1 METHLSKKNRGPVE
15 IKVEVGNCSL
25 PGKAEEIATAFKRE
39 LSRLNDEGIET
50 WSVTHVGCRGLCFKS
65 PMVEVKAPPLE
76 KTLYQRVK
84 PMDVSRIV
92 VEHIIKGK
100 PVEELK
106 ADDSYQSFFS
116 KQEHRVLR
124 NCGEIEPDDIE
135 SYCKAGGFSG
145 LEKALKKMQSDEVL
159 KEIKD
164 AKLKDRDA
172 LAFSTGEKLET
183 YKGQQVAQPKYLIC
197 SGEGE
202 ASEACISIVL
212 MEGDPF
218 ALIEGMTIAAYCI
231 PGVEKGYIFYRK
243 GVHPFV
249 IKRMENAI
257 NKALD
262 KGYLGKGIMGTSFR
276 FDVELKAN
284 GDEFHPKGNA
294 VCCKECARLLL
305 EAEVSGSPEEKPLY
319 VTDFEA
325 LWHLNNVFNAETF
338 ANIPLIVNHGASWFK
353 GVGTPESTGTKIFS
367 LVGDV
372 KQAGLVEVPYG
383 TTLSQ
388 ILAMSN
394 NDGKAIKAFMLG
406 GLGSGFLP
414 KAFLDTPLGHNELEA
429 VGNRVGSGK
438 ILIID
443 NSHRILDIT
452 RYAVDRMLDES
463 CGTCQPCANVLKSI
477 LDLLNKFVEGSATLN
492 DQFFLRQVAENLR
505 ANALCEFGKCAPNVI
520 LSSLKYFEEE
530 YKNGIMKK

>member
-1 METHLSKKNRGPVE
+1 METHLSKKDREPIE

-39 LSRLNDEGIET
+39 LSRLKEEGIEK
-50 WSVTHVGCRGLCFKS
+50 WFVTNTGCRGLCFKA
-65 PMVEVKAPPLE
+65 PMVEVKTPPLE

-84 PMDVSRIV
+84 PVDVSRIV

-106 ADDSYQSFFS
+106 ADDSCQSFFS
-116 KQEHRVLR
+116 KQERRVLL

-159 KEIKD
+159 KEIKN

-183 YKGQQVAQPKYLIC
+183 YKEQQGKQSKYLIC

-218 ALIEGMTIAAYCI
+218 ALIEGMTIAAHCI

-243 GVHPFV
+243 GVHPLV
-249 IKRMENAI
+249 VKRMENAI
-257 NKALD
+257 NKARD
-262 KGYLGKGIMGTSFR
+262 KGYLGNGIMGTSFR
-276 FDVELKAN
+276 FDIALKAN

-305 EAEVSGSPEEKPLY
+305 EPEVSGSSEEKPLY

-338 ANIPLIVNHGASWFK
+338 ANIPLIINHGASWFK

-372 KQAGLVEVPYG
+372 KHAGLIEVPYG
-383 TTLSQ
+383 ITLSQ
-388 ILAMSN
+388 ILALSN
-394 NDGKAIKAFMLG
+394 NDGNTIKAFMLG
-406 GLGSGFLP
+406 GLGSGFFSKEL
-414 KAFLDTPLGHNELEA
+414 LNTPLAHSELEA
-429 VGNRVGSGK
+429 MGNRVGSGK
-438 ILIID
+438 ILVID
-443 NSHRILDIT
+443 QSHSIVDMT
-452 RYAVDRMLDES
+452 CYAVKRMIDES
-463 CGTCQPCANVLKSI
+463 CEKCQPCVKSLKSI
-477 LDLLNKFVEGSATLN
+477 LNMLNNVVEGSAKPDDL
-492 DQFFLRQVAENLR
+492 FLLKHVAENFR
-505 ANALCEFGKCAPNVI
+505 ENALCEFGKCAPNVI

-530 YKNGIMKK
+530 YKNGIMKQ

>member
-1 METHLSKKNRGPVE
+1 METHPSKKNKGPIE

-25 PGKAEEIATAFKRE
+25 PGKAEEIAAAFTWE
-39 LSRLNDEGIET
+39 LSRLHDEGIET
-50 WSVTHVGCRGLCFKS
+50 WTVTHTGCRGLCFKS
-65 PMVEVKAPPLE
+65 PMVEVNAPPLG

-84 PMDVSRIV
+84 PVDVSRIV
-92 VEHIIKGK
+92 LEHIIDGK
-100 PVEELK
+100 VVEELK
-106 ADDSYQSFFS
+106 ADPGYQSFFS
-116 KQEHRVLR
+116 KQERRVLR
-124 NCGEIEPDDIE
+124 NCGGMEPDDIE
-135 SYCKAGGFSG
+135 SYNKAGGYCG
-145 LEKALKKMQSDEVL
+145 LEKVLKKMQPDEVL
-159 KEIKD
+159 KEIND

-172 LAFSTGEKLET
+172 FAFSTGEKLRA
-183 YKGQQVAQPKYLIC
+183 YKELMKKPKYLIC

-202 ASEACISIVL
+202 ASEACISIAL

-218 ALIEGMTIAAYCI
+218 ALIEGMTIAAYGI

-243 GVHPFV
+243 GVHPLV
-249 IKRMENAI
+249 IKRIENAI
-257 NKALD
+257 KSARD
-262 KGYLGKGIMGTSFR
+262 EGYLGNGIMGTSFG

-305 EAEVSGSPEEKPLY
+305 DPEAYVSPEEKPLY
-319 VTDFEA
+319 VNDFEA

-338 ANIPLIVNHGASWFK
+338 SNIPLIMNHGASWFK

-372 KQAGLVEVPYG
+372 KQAGLIEVPYG

-388 ILAMSN
+388 ILAISD
-394 NDGKAIKAFMLG
+394 NDGKTIKAFMLG

-414 KAFLDTPLGHNELEA
+414 KAFLDTPLGHNELGA

-452 RYAVDRMLDES
+452 RYAVHRMLDES
-463 CGTCQPCANVLKSI
+463 CETCQPCANVLKSI
-477 LDLLNKFVEGSATLN
+477 LNLLNKFVEGAATLN
-492 DQFFLRQVAENLR
+492 DQSFLRQVAENLR
-505 ANALCEFGKCAPNVI
+505 TNALCEFGRRAPNVI
-520 LSSLKYFEEE
+520 LSGLKYFEEE
-530 YKNGIMKK
+530 YKNGIMKP